1 VGWLDSCSCLFQRV
15 FFKPHKFAPLNVREE
30 SVFQDIQPDEL
41 HVKLQDPS
49 FSEKAQLID
58 IREPQEVYA
67 PIFFNF

>member
-1 VGWLDSCSCLFQRV
+1 LVVVCFNECSYAFVNAR
-15 FFKPHKFAPLNVREE
+15 LNVREE

>member
-1 VGWLDSCSCLFQRV
+1 MLR
-15 FFKPHKFAPLNVREE
+15 KFVPLNREE
-30 SVFQDIQPDEL
+30 SIFQDIQPDEL